1 MVISSSR
8 VEVITKMTDLIVTA
22 KPGFVV
28 DQEKTK
34 YIVNG
39 RRNKDMQGLLV
50 GNYTFQGVTEFKYL
64 ETS

>member
-8 VEVITKMTDLIVTA
+8 AEVITEMTDLIVTA

-28 DQEKTK
+28 DQDKSK

-39 RRNKDMQGLLV
+39 RRTKDTPDLLV
-50 GNYTFQGVTEFKYL
+50 GNYTFQGATEFKCL

>member
-8 VEVITKMTDLIVTA
+8 VEVIIKMTDLIVTA

-39 RRNKDMQGLLV
+39 RRNKDMRGLLV